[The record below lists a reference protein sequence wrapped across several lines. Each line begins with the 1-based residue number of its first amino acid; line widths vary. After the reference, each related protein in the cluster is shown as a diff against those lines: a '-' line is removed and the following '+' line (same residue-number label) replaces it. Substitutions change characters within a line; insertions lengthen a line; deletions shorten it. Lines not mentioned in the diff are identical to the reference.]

1 MATKSALIDD
11 LQRSVLEGDKER
23 AKQAARQALEAG
35 IPPLEAVDR
44 GLSEGLRVIGEKFG
58 RLEVYLPDLMLAGN
72 AFSAAMEVLEPAI
85 LEKGQRRE
93 PVGRVVIGTVKGD
106 IHRIG
111 KDIVAMLLKA
121 AGFEVHDLGVDVAST
136 AFLVEAAKVKADIIA
151 MSSLLTSTMPGQR
164 EVIALLKEKGQ
175 RDHFAIMV
183 GGGPVTQEWSD
194 QIGANAY
201 GKTAAEAVRLALK
214 LMDR

>member
-1 MATKSALIDD
+1 MVTKSTLIEAL
-11 LQRSVLEGDKER
+11 QQAVLEGDKAR
-23 AKQAARQALEAG
+23 TRQAAQKALEVG
-35 IPPLEAVDR
+35 IAPLEAIDH
-44 GLSEGLRVIGEKFG
+44 GLSEGLRIIGERFG
-58 RLEVYLPDLMLAGN
+58 RLEAFLPDLMLAAN
-72 AFSAAMEVLEPAI
+72 AFGAGMEVLEPAI
-85 LEKGQRRE
+85 LEQGQRRE

-121 AGFEVHDLGVDVAST
+121 AGFEVHDLGVDVPSA
-136 AFLVEAAKVKADIIA
+136 AFMREAAKVKADIIA

-164 EVIALLKEKGQ
+164 EVIGLLSEKGE
-175 RDHFAIMV
+175 RPRYAVMV

-194 QIGANAY
+194 QIGADAY
-201 GKTAAEAVRLALK
+201 GKTAAEAVQLALK

>member
-1 MATKSALIDD
+1 MGTKNAVIDE
-11 LQRSVLEGDKER
+11 LQRAVLEGDKEG
-23 AKQAARQALEAG
+23 ARQAAQKALEASV
-35 IPPLEAVDR
+35 PPLEAVER
-44 GLSEGLRVIGEKFG
+44 GLNEGLRIVGDKFG
-58 RLEVYLPDLMLAGN
+58 RLEVFLPDLMLAAN
-72 AFSAAMEVLEPAI
+72 AFNSTMEVLEPAI

-93 PVGRVVIGTVKGD
+93 PVGKVVIGTVKGD

-121 AGFEVHDLGVDVAST
+121 AGFEVVDLGVDVPSA
-136 AFLVEAAKVKADIIA
+136 AFLREAAKVKADIIA

-164 EVIALLKEKGQ
+164 EVIALLSERGQ
-175 RDHFAIMV
+175 RNQHAIMV

-194 QIGANAY
+194 QIGADAY
-201 GKTAAEAVRLALK
+201 GETAAEAVQQAVK

>member
-1 MATKSALIDD
+1 MATKSALIEA
-11 LQRSVLEGDKER
+11 LQGSIMEGDKER
-23 AKQAARQALEAG
+23 ARVAARQALDAG
-35 IPPLEAVDR
+35 IPPLEAIER
-44 GLSEGLRVIGEKFG
+44 GLNEGLRIIGEKFG
-58 RLEVYLPDLMLAGN
+58 RLEVYLPDLMLGAN
-72 AFSAAMEVLEPAI
+72 AFGAAMEILEPAI
-85 LEKGQRRE
+85 LEAGQRRE

-121 AGFEVHDLGVDVAST
+121 AGFEVHDLGVDVPSA
-136 AFLVEAAKVKADIIA
+136 AFLTEAAKVKADIIA

-183 GGGPVTQEWSD
+183 GGGPVTQDWSD
-194 QIGANAY
+194 QIGANVY
-201 GKTAAEAVRLALK
+201 GKTAAEAVQLALK